1 MSRLQLSSG
10 IDLFYTDD
18 GPPSAPT
25 MIFVHGWSCDSHD
38 WSWHLPAFAG
48 MYRTIAMDLRGHGK
62 TTGSEASYAM
72 TDFATDLAELISMLG
87 VATFV
92 GVGHSMGAMIL
103 SELAMSQPGTVRGLV
118 LIDPA
123 YGAPD
128 QVAEQARVAIPTMR
142 GPNGFEALRAQ
153 IDALEGPRTPDWL
166 RTWHIRRLLGMSQ
179 EVAVTAYAELLVT
192 PRAWA
197 ARSRSEQRLAGRRC
211 PVLSLYAAARADVCA
226 WEEAFDRQVTTRLID
241 AGHWLHQEHPDQIN
255 RLIQAWVSRLPLS
268 T

>member
-1 MSRLQLSSG
+1 MKLVRHLVNWFICVNLVLVPPSVIRFVAMSRLQLSSG

-192 PRAWA
+192 PAPGLPDRAA
-197 ARSRSEQRLAGRRC
+197 SNDLRVADAPFYPFMRLHAPTCAPGRKRSI
-211 PVLSLYAAARADVCA
+211 VK
-226 WEEAFDRQVTTRLID
+226 
-241 AGHWLHQEHPDQIN
+241 
-255 RLIQAWVSRLPLS
+255 
-268 T
+268 